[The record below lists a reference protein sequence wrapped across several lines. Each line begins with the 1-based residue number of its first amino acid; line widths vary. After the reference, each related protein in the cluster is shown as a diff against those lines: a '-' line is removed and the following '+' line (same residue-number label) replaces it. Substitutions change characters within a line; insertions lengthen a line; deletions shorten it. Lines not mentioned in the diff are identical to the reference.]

1 MNVNLFCPNCNSP
14 LKILK
19 YEVTIKILKERV
31 WLSCTKCK
39 FSVEDNKFSNAIFT
53 T

>member
-1 MNVNLFCPNCNSP
+1 MNTNLLCPNCNSP

-19 YEVTIKILKERV
+19 YEVVIKILKERR
-31 WLSCTKCK
+31 WFSCTKCR
-39 FSVEDNKFSNAIFT
+39 FSVEESKFSNAIFT